1 MSATEVDWRSRPPSV
16 TALHYWDE
24 TGTHGGAWIKIEMQ
38 TTAVVT
44 GAAGF
49 IGSHLTN
56 ALCASG
62 VRVIAIDNERSGN
75 WKRVS
80 PAARRIDA
88 DIAALTEGEFV
99 DVCAGADALFHLAA
113 EKYNSSLATPER
125 VIATNVAATARLF
138 RAAGRAAMRSIV
150 FTSSLYAYGSL
161 GPDSMDEQDLPAPTT
176 LYGMS
181 KVAGEHTLRVV
192 GRETGVAWS
201 AARLFFIYGPN
212 QHAEGGYRSVI
223 LRNFD
228 RLRSGLPPVING
240 DGAQGLDYVY
250 VDDAVDALIRM
261 ASIPGGVGVVNVA
274 SGRAWTVSELTEAML
289 AVAGREGT
297 DPDYAPPD
305 WTAGSRR
312 VGTTTRAREVLGW
325 SATTPLD
332 AGLRQVWAC
341 PEGGVGA
348 A

>member
-1 MSATEVDWRSRPPSV
+1 M
-16 TALHYWDE
+16 
-24 TGTHGGAWIKIEMQ
+24 
-38 TTAVVT
+38 T

-49 IGSHLTN
+49 IGSRLVNT
-56 ALCASG
+56 LCGQG
-62 VRVIAIDNERSGN
+62 VQVIAIDNERSGN
-75 WKRVS
+75 WSRVS
-80 PAARRIDA
+80 PAVRRVDA
-88 DIAALTEGEFV
+88 DITALSEDDFV
-99 DVCAGADALFHLAA
+99 EVCEGADVLFHLAA

-125 VIATNVAATARLF
+125 VIATNVAATARLC
-138 RAAGRAAMRSIV
+138 RAAGRAEMRSIV

-161 GPDSMDEQDLPAPTT
+161 GPEPMDEQDLPAPTT

-228 RLRSGLPPVING
+228 RLREGLPPVING
-240 DGAQGLDYVY
+240 DGAQALDYVY

-261 ASIPGGVGVVNVA
+261 ATTPGGVGVVNVA
-274 SGRAWTVSELTEAML
+274 SGRARTVSELTEVML
-289 AVAGREGT
+289 AVAGHEGI

-312 VGTTTRAREVLGW
+312 VGTTARTREVLGW

-332 AGLRQVWAC
+332 EGLRQVWAR
-341 PEGGVGA
+341 PEGGFGA

>member
-1 MSATEVDWRSRPPSV
+1 M
-16 TALHYWDE
+16 
-24 TGTHGGAWIKIEMQ
+24 
-38 TTAVVT
+38 T

-49 IGSHLTN
+49 IGSRLVNT
-56 ALCASG
+56 LCGQG
-62 VRVIAIDNERSGN
+62 VEVIGIDNERSGD
-75 WKRVS
+75 WSRVS
-80 PAARRIDA
+80 PAVRRVDA
-88 DIAALTEGEFV
+88 DIAALSEDDFV
-99 DVCAGADALFHLAA
+99 EVCEGADVLFHLAA

-125 VIATNVAATARLF
+125 VIATNVTSTSRLF
-138 RAAGRAAMRSIV
+138 RAACRAGPRSIV

-161 GPDSMDEQDLPAPTT
+161 GPEPMDERDLPAPTT
-176 LYGMS
+176 SYGMS
-181 KVAGEHTLRVV
+181 KVAGEHILRVV
-192 GRETGVAWS
+192 GRETGMAWS

-228 RLRSGLPPVING
+228 RLRAGLPPVING

-261 ASIPGGVGVVNVA
+261 ATIPGGVGVVNVA
-274 SGRAWTVSELTEAML
+274 SGRARTVSELTEAML
-289 AVAGREGT
+289 AVAGREGI

-332 AGLRQVWAC
+332 TGLRQVWAC
-341 PEGGVGA
+341 PEGGFGA